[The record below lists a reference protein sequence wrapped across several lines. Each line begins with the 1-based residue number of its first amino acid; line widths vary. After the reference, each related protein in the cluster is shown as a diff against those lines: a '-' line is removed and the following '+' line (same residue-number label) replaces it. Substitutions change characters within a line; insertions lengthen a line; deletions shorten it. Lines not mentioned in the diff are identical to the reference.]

1 MKIGVDIRILAK
13 GTRTGVEDYTI
24 NLLSHLLSM
33 DKSVYPAAAGIKYR
47 LFYNGFR
54 KLKIN
59 YPWLKLSNIKIKS
72 LRIPN
77 RIFDLIL
84 RFLKIPKID
93 KILKGVDIFLS
104 PHFLLTPLSER
115 SKIIIIFYDLSFV
128 RFPEFFSLPKL
139 LWHKFVYPQKQAQKA
154 DLIVAISQST
164 KEDLVNLYQIDPD
177 KIKVIYPGID
187 EKFRPIAKDDPNL
200 LGVVQKY
207 NLPISPARLAAK
219 RAGGPDNFILYFGT
233 IEPRKNIL
241 GLIKAFEQIKE
252 EKNLP
257 PLQIQWQ
264 GFEGLVKK
272 EEKTINFSELKLVIA
287 GAKGW
292 LYKEVF
298 KKAKNSRFSK
308 DIIFT
313 GYINEED
320 KPYLYNLA
328 KVFVYPSFFEGFG
341 LPPLEAMACGTP
353 TIVSNKSS
361 LPEVVK
367 EGAIMIDPHN
377 VDEISF
383 AIRKILESQELK
395 NYLTKQGP
403 KRAKQFNWDKTAKKF
418 LEIFKEL

>member
-1 MKIGVDIRILAK
+1 MKIGVDIRVLAK

-77 RIFDLIL
+77 RIFDLFL
-84 RFLKIPKID
+84 RFLRFPKID

-104 PHFLLTPLSER
+104 PHFLLTPLSGK
-115 SKIIIIFYDLSFV
+115 SKIIVIFYDLSFV
-128 RFPEFFSLPKL
+128 RFPEFFPLPKL
-139 LWHKFVYPQKQAQKA
+139 LWHKFVYPKKQAQKA
-154 DLIVAISQST
+154 DLIVAISRST
-164 KEDLVNLYQIDPD
+164 KEDLVNLYQIDPE

-187 EKFRPIAKDDPNL
+187 EKFRPINKDDSRL
-200 LGVVQKY
+200 LELKKKY
-207 NLPISPARLAAK
+207 NLP
-219 RAGGPDNFILYFGT
+219 DNFVLYFGT

-298 KKAKNSRFSK
+298 KKAKNSRFTK

-313 GYINEED
+313 GYIDEED

-395 NYLTKQGP
+395 NYLTKQGL
-403 KRAKQFNWDKTAKKF
+403 KRAKQFNWDKTAKEF

>member
-33 DKSVYPAAAGIKYR
+33 NKSVYPAAAGIKYR

-77 RIFDLIL
+77 RVFDLIL
-84 RFLKIPKID
+84 RFLRIPKID

-104 PHFLLTPLSER
+104 PHFFLTPLSER
-115 SKIIIIFYDLSFV
+115 SKIIIIFYDLSFI
-128 RFPEFFSLPKL
+128 RFPEFFSSPKL
-139 LWHKFVYPQKQAQKA
+139 LWHKFVYPKKQAQKA

-164 KEDLVNLYQIDPD
+164 KEDLVNLYQIDPG

-187 EKFRPIAKDDPNL
+187 EKFRPVNRNESEL
-200 LGVVQKY
+200 LKVRKKY
-207 NLPISPARLAAK
+207 NLPASPV
-219 RAGGPDNFILYFGT
+219 GGPNKFILYFGT

-241 GLIKAFEQIKE
+241 ALIRAFEQIKE
-252 EKNLP
+252 EKNVS

-298 KKAKNSRFSK
+298 KKVKNSRFTK

-313 GYINEED
+313 GYIDEED

-341 LPPLEAMACGTP
+341 LPPLEAMACGVP

-395 NYLTKQGP
+395 NYLTKQGL
-403 KRAKQFNWDKTAKKF
+403 KRAKQFNWDKTAKEF
-418 LEIFKEL
+418 LETFKEL